1 MLTVIVIAVLLA
13 VIAVLWYG
21 VRTHK
26 TRAELE
32 AKVKA
37 QAHELAQKAKDA
49 LDKVKT

>member
-1 MLTVIVIAVLLA
+1 MYVALVVLLVA
-13 VIAVLWYG
+13 VIALLWYG

-37 QAHELAQKAKDA
+37 QADELAQKVKDA